1 MAAGKI
7 ETRIA
12 VPYRRTQGFGDRDH
26 IVPAIRRSGG
36 EIRDDDRALGGSQRI
51 GCVCECHGI
60 GRRRGRHADGTRRRQ
75 LHLVIELRLLKSC
88 VVAHIDRPLTAAHH
102 DRVCAG
108 EGVRRAVDGGRLI
121 VPFHDMAYRLT
132 LNIGG
137 MDPIDEGAPL
147 GFGQGAGR
155 ADDEHRRA
163 IEISVI
169 DAHRRVEQSDHVVD
183 DGDHRLAARPR
194 IAVRYLHGNFFVVA
208 EQYRRIV
215 FAVIDQRIVQAAVT
229 RSRIERDI
237 RKAVTFD
244 QIDDD
249 VGLPMAIGFA
259 DSVRAFCRH
268 PGSPMLG
275 GDRVPIIVAVAE
287 RTETAPGSTGG
298 GR

>member
-1 MAAGKI
+1 MA
-7 ETRIA
+7 
-12 VPYRRTQGFGDRDH
+12 DRF
-26 IVPAIRRSGG
+26 A
-36 EIRDDDRALGGSQRI
+36 
-51 GCVCECHGI
+51 
-60 GRRRGRHADGTRRRQ
+60 
-75 LHLVIELRLLKSC
+75 
-88 VVAHIDRPLTAAHH
+88 
-102 DRVCAG
+102 
-108 EGVRRAVDGGRLI
+108 
-121 VPFHDMAYRLT
+121 

-169 DAHRRVEQSDHVVD
+169 DAHRRVEQSDHVMD
-183 DGDHRLAARPR
+183 YRDHRLAARPR

-229 RSRIERDI
+229 RSRIERDVG
-237 RKAVTFD
+237 KAVTFD

-249 VGLPMAIGFA
+249 VGLPTALGFA
-259 DSVRAFCRH
+259 DSFRAFVRH
-268 PGSPMLG
+268 AGSPMLG
-275 GDRVPIIVAVAE
+275 EDRMPAIVAVQG
-287 RTETAPGSTGG
+287 RTETTPDSTGG